1 MKGCIMLHK
10 VIYTNRFIP
19 AIYAGR
25 TIGPIILIRPSHKDD
40 KGLLEHEKVHV
51 RQFWRTLGLFGIA
64 YLVCKKCRLN
74 IEVEAYKEQLKHYAT
89 DKRNLFAYY
98 LATKYGLNITQEQ
111 ALKLLSE

>member
-1 MKGCIMLHK
+1 MPYK

-51 RQFWRTLGLFGIA
+51 RQFWRTLGLFGIP
-64 YLVCKKCRLN
+64 YFLSKKYRLKY
-74 IEVEAYKEQLKHYAT
+74 ELEAYKEQLKYYTT
-89 DKRNLFAYY
+89 DKKQLFAQH
-98 LATKYGLNITQEQ
+98 LANKYDLNITQEE